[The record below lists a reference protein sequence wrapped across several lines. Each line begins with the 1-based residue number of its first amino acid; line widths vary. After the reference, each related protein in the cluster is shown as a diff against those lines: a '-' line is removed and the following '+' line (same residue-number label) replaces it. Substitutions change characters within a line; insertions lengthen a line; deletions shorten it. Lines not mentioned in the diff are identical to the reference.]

1 MQCVHV
7 LMEGTPDHIA
17 MSELRNSILAVDGV
31 RELHD
36 LHVWTITSG
45 LDSLSGHVLVNEGVN
60 TQSVLNEIAQICEHD
75 FKINHT
81 TIQVEV
87 IPCEGTQCH

>member
-7 LMEGTPDHIA
+7 LMEGTPDHIHIA
-17 MSELRNSILAVDGV
+17 ELRKSILAVEGV
-31 RELHD
+31 QDLHD

-45 LDSLSGHVLVNEGVN
+45 MEALSGHVLVQETDNA
-60 TQSVLNEIAQICEHD
+60 QKVLNEISRVCED
-75 FKINHT
+75 EFKIKHT

-87 IPCEGTQCH
+87 MECEGRACQ